1 MDGDE
6 PRFVAAGRSSTQAW
20 QPPSVRVA
28 VNRDGGHLA
37 LARQKDT
44 VAVRGQTRR
53 RYDCRGNDDTPEGHR
68 LS

>member
-20 QPPSVRVA
+20 RPASVRVA
-28 VNRDGGHLA
+28 VNRDGGDLA
-37 LARQKDT
+37 LARQMDT
-44 VAVRGQTRR
+44 VVVAGQTRR
-53 RYDCRGNDDTPEGHR
+53 WYDCRGNDDTPEGHG